1 MITDIYIDEG
11 RTDRSAGLSF
21 VLRPNVSLSV
31 RGFSI
36 LIICFAAISLFAGG
50 FFWALGAWPVFGFF
64 GLDVIL
70 LYVFFK
76 LNYRQARRHEKIEL
90 NNDRLTVTQ
99 VSANGLERS
108 WHFNP
113 YWVNILKFQAKIHEL
128 NFFDRSCSKSCFSS
142 FIPIGTLYKNLRP
155 TLLVKIHRKLTP
167 KIRTFKISS
176 TVHPIL

>member
-11 RTDRSAGLSF
+11 QTDRSAGLSF
-21 VLRPNVSLSV
+21 VLRPNVSLSA

-36 LIICFAAISLFAGG
+36 LIICFAAISLVAGG

-99 VSANGLERS
+99 VSANGRERS

-113 YWVNILKFQAKIHEL
+113 YWVRLTLENEGTEADEIGSLIL
-128 NFFDRSCSKSCFSS
+128 SS
-142 FIPIGTLYKNLRP
+142 HGKYVCIGGFLSPDERAGLANQLRNA
-155 TLLVKIHRKLTP
+155 L
-167 KIRTFKISS
+167 SS
-176 TVHPIL
+176 HKAPEMVH